1 MKTSIVLA
9 SYNGEQY
16 LIEQL
21 NSFLKQSILPDEL
34 IISDD
39 NSNDG
44 TDLIIDNFIL
54 IAPFKVIKAKNKYKG
69 YNSNFENGF
78 KYVTGDIIFISDQD
92 DVWKEN
98 KIEVVLNYFKN
109 NAKCH
114 VLIHDL
120 DYCDEKLN
128 PINQTKIQR
137 IKSFNPSLEGYVTG
151 MATAMSKK
159 FLDICLPLPKFI
171 NYDIWIHYLANY
183 LNVKCVCFDS
193 LALYRRHESNATIDG
208 NLNIPKKTSGLYYL
222 KGNLFTSAIPSL
234 EYQIQMMNYAKEHSL
249 KYLDNTQVTFFN
261 IDERIKNAN
270 KRQDIIQKRIDIIN
284 KPFYNRFFSIIIFF
298 LQGGYINFSGL
309 KSAFRDMFYLI
320 RNDQKN
326 K

>member
-9 SYNGEQY
+9 TYNGEKY

-21 NSFLKQSILPDEL
+21 NSFLSQTILPDEL
-34 IISDD
+34 VISDD
-39 NSNDG
+39 NSNDS
-44 TDLIIDNFIL
+44 TDFIL
-54 IAPFKVIKAKNKYKG
+54 DDFIKNAPFKVIKVKNPDKG

-98 KIEVVLNYFKN
+98 KIEVVLNYFRN
-109 NAKCH
+109 NSKCH

-120 DYCDEKLN
+120 EYCDEKLN
-128 PINQTKIQR
+128 SIKQTKIQR

-183 LNVKCVCFDS
+183 LKVKFVCCES
-193 LALYRRHESNATIDG
+193 LAFYRRHQSNATIEG
-208 NLNIPKKTSGLYYL
+208 SLNVSKKTKGFDYL
-222 KGNLFTSAIPSL
+222 KSNFFSSAIPTL
-234 EYQIQMMNYAKEHSL
+234 EYQTSMLNSVKNKFVI
-249 KYLDNTQVTFFN
+249 YLDSPIESLFN
-261 IDERIKNAN
+261 FRDRIQESEYKLDMI
-270 KRQDIIQKRIDIIN
+270 KKRIEIIN
-284 KPFYNRFFSIIIFF
+284 KPPFLRFFRVAYFF
-298 LQGGYINFSGL
+298 FQGNYSVFSGYR
-309 KSAFRDMFYLI
+309 SALRDLFTKMRIY
-320 RNDQKN
+320 QHK
-326 K
+326 

>member
-9 SYNGEQY
+9 TYNGEKY

-21 NSFLKQSILPDEL
+21 NIFLSQTILPDEL
-34 IISDD
+34 VISDD
-39 NSNDG
+39 NSNDS
-44 TDLIIDNFIL
+44 TDFIL
-54 IAPFKVIKAKNKYKG
+54 DDFIKNAPFKVIKVKNLDKG

-98 KIEVVLNYFKN
+98 KIEVVLNYFRN
-109 NAKCH
+109 NSKCH

-120 DYCDEKLN
+120 EYCDEKLN
-128 PINQTKIQR
+128 SIKQTKIQR

-183 LNVKCVCFDS
+183 LKVKFVCCES
-193 LALYRRHESNATIDG
+193 LA
-208 NLNIPKKTSGLYYL
+208 
-222 KGNLFTSAIPSL
+222 
-234 EYQIQMMNYAKEHSL
+234 
-249 KYLDNTQVTFFN
+249 
-261 IDERIKNAN
+261 
-270 KRQDIIQKRIDIIN
+270 
-284 KPFYNRFFSIIIFF
+284 FY
-298 LQGGYINFSGL
+298 
-309 KSAFRDMFYLI
+309 
-320 RNDQKN
+320 
-326 K
+326 